1 MKFKEISNYLEK
13 INNTSSRLEIT
24 SILYELFT
32 NFEKE
37 NISKLIYFCKG
48 DLDAKYK
55 SDELNIGP
63 NILLNL
69 ISEYLSLPLENIKK
83 DFYELGDL
91 GLVIEKNYG
100 SLKQKT
106 LFSKELS
113 FEDVYLTFKKIS
125 LISGN
130 GSIDQK
136 QKLFKYILFNS
147 DSVSAKYIVRF
158 PLSFRLGFSDST
170 IIDALSLVDKS
181 FDSKK
186 AKELI
191 TSKYLIVSDLGLI
204 ADIIFNKGIEYL
216 KELSIT
222 PFIPIKSQLC
232 ERAKSITEIIER
244 LSNKD
249 QKVFAVDSKIDGF
262 RQQVHKKGDVIK
274 IFTRQESEV
283 SDTFPDLVEEL
294 KKINMDFIIDC
305 EAIGYDAENKKYHSF
320 QVTMQRKR
328 KYNLKEKS
336 KELPLHLKVFD
347 LLYLNGKE
355 IYNLPFKERRKLLEK
370 YFNISEIVKTTELI
384 YTDSVEKTKA
394 FFNNRLDLNFEG
406 IICKDIN
413 ETYKAG
419 SRGYSWIKFKK
430 SYDKVHDT
438 VDAIIAGVFYGQGRR
453 SELGIGAILTALF
466 DSNTNKYYTVAK
478 LGSGLSEDIIKELN
492 IKFEGLKSIKK
503 PLNLVSNIT
512 PDYYITPKITI
523 EINFDEIT
531 RSSVHTACYDEELKQ
546 GLALRFPR
554 LVRIRSDKENE
565 TNSLETLNK
574 LYIYQN
580 Q

>member
-48 DLDAKYK
+48 NLDAKYK

-91 GLVIEKNYG
+91 GLVIEKNYS

-181 FDSKK
+181 LDSKK

-232 ERAKSITEIIER
+232 ERAKSITEIIDR

-438 VDAIIAGVFYGQGRR
+438 VDAIIVGVFYGQGRR